1 MKKVI
6 LLSTGGTI
14 ASTAHDDG
22 RAVAGAM
29 AGEELITQIH
39 LHKNIQLHVQ
49 SVFQKPSNAI
59 TLDDL
64 CELRTTC
71 RSLIDSG
78 DVDGIVITHGTDTLE
93 DTAYFLET
101 TLDTGNVVV
110 VVTGSQR
117 VPHAMGTDA
126 FVNLQNAIHIAAA
139 EQTRNMG
146 VLVAFNEMIYAAAF
160 VRKVSSFQVNGF
172 DAPAL
177 GCLGLIDNGTVT
189 IYQRP
194 VRLPVLSVPRSE
206 LSKPDDALS
215 ITTKSASSA
224 TSMGLPPVDIVGTCL
239 GARPQLVDAA
249 IDSGAKG
256 IVIDGLG
263 RGHVPPDWMPAVS
276 RAIASGIV
284 VLICTSTLSGPLY
297 QSYAF
302 HGSLHDLEAAG
313 VIGVSGMTARK
324 ARMRLAVLLSQNAA
338 MDRTEILDAFTPA
351 GENRYD

>member
-22 RAVAGAM
+22 RAVAGAL
-29 AGEELITQIH
+29 AGEDLIKQIH
-39 LHKNIQLHVQ
+39 LRPDTELHVQ

-64 CELRTTC
+64 CQLRHTC
-71 RSLIDSG
+71 QALIDTG
-78 DVDGIVITHGTDTLE
+78 DFDGIVITHGTDTLE

-101 TLDTGNVVV
+101 ILDTKDVVV

-126 FVNLQNAIHIAAA
+126 FVNLQNAIHIAADN
-139 EQTRNMG
+139 QTRNMG
-146 VLVAFNEMIYAAAF
+146 VLVAFNEMIYAAAH

-177 GCLGLIDNGTVT
+177 GCLGLIDNGVVT

-194 VRLPVLSVPRSE
+194 VRLPVLSS
-206 LSKPDDALS
+206 
-215 ITTKSASSA
+215 TTPVA
-224 TSMGLPPVDIVGTCL
+224 LPPVDIVSTCL
-239 GARPQLVDAA
+239 GARPQMIDAA
-249 IDSGAKG
+249 IASGAKG

-276 RAIASGIV
+276 RAVGDGIT
-284 VLICTSTLSGPLY
+284 VLICTSTLSGPLH

-302 HGSLHDLEAAG
+302 RGSLHDLESEG
-313 VIGVSGMTARK
+313 VIGVSGLTARK
-324 ARMRLAVLLSQNAA
+324 ARIRLAVLLSQNTAA
-338 MDRTEILDAFTPA
+338 DRPVILDAFTFPL
-351 GENRYD
+351 